1 MIPTIHQLWTRAS
14 NHPIATGMVVLLI
27 ALLVFAML
35 PITLSWNVSV
45 PCRVIPGR
53 EWMLVRNGT
62 GGVLAVVNDF
72 VQGSVQ
78 EYTIVNVVRGDAF
91 RFDLSSSFSPGDVVR
106 AGDTVVTIHS
116 YELVRELHRL
126 SGELA
131 VARASLDAVQSG
143 EKESIEEEAQRVLL
157 LARERERMLGL
168 IAVRQD
174 SLHRR
179 NFVSLEVYE
188 LARSEAAVASMEA
201 GTAEARLQV
210 VRTGAKPE
218 QIRLIR
224 SQIAEREAE
233 IGALKDQ
240 LATMTMVAPFAGVF
254 FSSPGTDTL
263 CAVEDT
269 SRAILIQIPMRYLGS
284 VAPGQSVT
292 LRAPRMP
299 AALAGMVRRVDPRVR
314 FSVGAQVV
322 QATAVLTSD
331 VSTLPTGAV
340 VPGSIE
346 IARVSPLG
354 FLRLWFDD
362 LFAEFVDGAPGI

>member
-1 MIPTIHQLWTRAS
+1 M
-14 NHPIATGMVVLLI
+14 
-27 ALLVFAML
+27 
-35 PITLSWNVSV
+35 
-45 PCRVIPGR
+45 
-53 EWMLVRNGT
+53 
-62 GGVLAVVNDF
+62 
-72 VQGSVQ
+72 
-78 EYTIVNVVRGDAF
+78 
-91 RFDLSSSFSPGDVVR
+91 
-106 AGDTVVTIHS
+106 TIHS
-116 YELVRELHRL
+116 YEVVRELHRL

-174 SLHRR
+174 SLYRR

-201 GTAEARLQV
+201 GIAEARLQV

-240 LATMTMVAPFAGVF
+240 LATMTMVSPFAGVF
-254 FSSPGTDTL
+254 SSSPGTDTL
-263 CAVEDT
+263 CAVEET

-284 VAPGQSVT
+284 IAPGQSVT

-299 AALAGMVRRVDPRVR
+299 AAMAGIIRRVDPRVR
-314 FSVGAQVV
+314 ISVGAQVV
-322 QATAVLTSD
+322 QATAVLTGNA
-331 VSTLPTGAV
+331 STLPAGAV
-340 VPGSIE
+340 VSGSVE
-346 IARVSPLG
+346 LARVSPLEY
-354 FLRLWFDD
+354 LRLWFDD
-362 LFAEFVDGAPGI
+362 LFAEFLDGTPGI